1 MVMKNNPC
9 FGCTTETGRSV
20 GCHSKC
26 KKYIQASKE
35 HEERRQ
41 NYIRQLAEEKE
52 ICQHVTASI
61 ERSKRRGGYKSNV
74 FRAPKKWGVK
84 NEQSRN

>member
-1 MVMKNNPC
+1 MIMKNNPC
-9 FGCTTETGRSV
+9 FGCTAETGRSV

-52 ICQHVTASI
+52 ICRHVTASI
-61 ERSKRRGGYKSNV
+61 ERSKRSGGYKSKV
-74 FRAPKKWGVK
+74 FKAPKKGDIK
-84 NEQSRN
+84 K